1 MPISLKTSG
10 GFALGLTPPAKSKS
24 FQEPGNTSW
33 ANINSADNDIPVDK
47 GRIAPIAGD
56 IYKGLAIPVTVN
68 TSGAIAVGPW
78 PTGGP
83 IWANRISSGAYDS
96 SNFKGGFF
104 YDDIGGFLYSLNGNL
119 SGTSADSIYRTN
131 ITDGAITKL
140 HGFLP
145 FAFNGETTRLIL
157 EPEVPSDPESGDW
170 YIYYQSA
177 VDADFSARVVTSA
190 GVLSEASKFL
200 VDKGGSNQ
208 SFSHNG
214 GYVTE
219 DKTLILGNISLI
231 ELGQTAYLS
240 MTITR
245 GPSTVRVALPN
256 DGSVFATADTSITS
270 TTRKIVPLVWGT
282 DTVIILSSVS
292 LSIYGRRVMD
302 RPDFDRWLGQ
312 IADYYG
318 LPSAEDI
325 SPNLTGLS
333 DAVLADMD
341 TFEEVLET
349 GARTPGDD
357 EGYGYF
363 GSAMDSEE
371 TRMFLLRD
379 DGRIE
384 QMEFNTPGQIDSLVD
399 SNKNLSISAQDSAP
413 RDITCNSDSSSIY
426 MLGNSNSKFYKYNLS
441 TPGDLDT
448 AVFDS
453 DASTSFTGRAIVI
466 TQDETAIYM
475 LGKNSIIY
483 KYTMST
489 AGDLSSISFD
499 GSIDLSSF
507 LTFPAGIAMGNND
520 KSIYI
525 ADTNGYTISEL
536 KFGTQGDVTSLS
548 QVGGDLTIVG
558 NGFGAGFAGNISG
571 SSLYIVKDSTTDRI
585 EKHIRVAT

>member
-68 TSGAIAVGPW
+68 TSESIAVGPW

-341 TFEEVLET
+341 TFEKVPET
-349 GARTPGDD
+349 GPFTPSPEDS
-357 EGYGYF
+357 YS
-363 GSAMDSEE
+363 GSDIDSEE
-371 TRMFLLRD
+371 TRMFLLRPIGLID
-379 DGRIE
+379 
-384 QMEFNTPGQIDSLVD
+384 QMEFNSPGQIDSLVD

-441 TPGDLDT
+441 TPGDLNT
-448 AVFDS
+448 GAFDS
-453 DASTSFTGRAIVI
+453 DASISFTGRAIVI
-466 TQDETAIYM
+466 TQDETTIYM
-475 LGKNSIIY
+475 LGTESVIY

-489 AGDLSSISFD
+489 AGDLSSISLD

-507 LTFPAGIAMGNND
+507 LIFPVGIAMGNND
-520 KSIYI
+520 DSIYI
-525 ADTNGYTISEL
+525 ADNTGDTISEL
-536 KFGTQGDVTSLS
+536 QFGTQGDVTSLS
-548 QVGGDLTIVG
+548 QVGGDLTIAG

-571 SSLYIVKDSTTDRI
+571 SSLYVVKDSSTDRI
-585 EKHIRVAT
+585 EKYIRGVAE

>member
-68 TSGAIAVGPW
+68 TSESIAVGPW

-83 IWANRISSGAYDS
+83 IWANSISSGAYDS

-104 YDDIGGFLYSLNGNL
+104 YDDIGGFLYSLNGSL

-131 ITDGAITKL
+131 MTDGVITKL

-145 FAFNGETTRLIL
+145 FAFNGETTRLTL

-333 DAVLADMD
+333 DTVLADMD
-341 TFEEVLET
+341 TF
-349 GARTPGDD
+349 
-357 EGYGYF
+357 
-363 GSAMDSEE
+363 
-371 TRMFLLRD
+371 
-379 DGRIE
+379 
-384 QMEFNTPGQIDSLVD
+384 
-399 SNKNLSISAQDSAP
+399 
-413 RDITCNSDSSSIY
+413 
-426 MLGNSNSKFYKYNLS
+426 
-441 TPGDLDT
+441 
-448 AVFDS
+448 
-453 DASTSFTGRAIVI
+453 
-466 TQDETAIYM
+466 
-475 LGKNSIIY
+475 
-483 KYTMST
+483 
-489 AGDLSSISFD
+489 
-499 GSIDLSSF
+499 
-507 LTFPAGIAMGNND
+507 
-520 KSIYI
+520 
-525 ADTNGYTISEL
+525 
-536 KFGTQGDVTSLS
+536 
-548 QVGGDLTIVG
+548 
-558 NGFGAGFAGNISG
+558 
-571 SSLYIVKDSTTDRI
+571 
-585 EKHIRVAT
+585 

>member
-83 IWANRISSGAYDS
+83 IWANSISSGAYDS

-131 ITDGAITKL
+131 MTDGVITKL

-190 GVLSEASKFL
+190 GVLSEASKFS

-270 TTRKIVPLVWGT
+270 VTRNIVPLVWGT

-341 TFEEVLET
+341 TFEKVPET
-349 GARTPGDD
+349 EPFTPSPGDS
-357 EGYGYF
+357 YF
-363 GSAMDSEE
+363 GSDIDSEE
-371 TRMFLLRD
+371 TRMFLLRPIGLID
-379 DGRIE
+379 
-384 QMEFNTPGQIDSLVD
+384 QMEFNSPGQIDSLVD

-441 TPGDLDT
+441 TPGDLNT
-448 AVFDS
+448 GAFDS
-453 DASTSFTGRAIVI
+453 DASISFTGRAIVI
-466 TQDETAIYM
+466 TQDETTIYM
-475 LGKNSIIY
+475 LGTESVIY

-489 AGDLSSISFD
+489 AGDLSSISLD

-507 LTFPAGIAMGNND
+507 LIFPVGIAMGNND
-520 KSIYI
+520 DSIYI
-525 ADTNGYTISEL
+525 ADNTGDTISEL
-536 KFGTQGDVTSLS
+536 KFGTPGDVTSLS

>member
-68 TSGAIAVGPW
+68 TSESIAVGPW

-83 IWANRISSGAYDS
+83 IWANSISSGAYDS

-104 YDDIGGFLYSLNGNL
+104 YDDIGGFLYSLNGSL

-131 ITDGAITKL
+131 MTDGVITKL

-341 TFEEVLET
+341 TFEKVPET
-349 GARTPGDD
+349 GPFTPSPEDS
-357 EGYGYF
+357 YS
-363 GSAMDSEE
+363 GSDIDSEE
-371 TRMFLLRD
+371 TRMFLLRPIGLID
-379 DGRIE
+379 
-384 QMEFNTPGQIDSLVD
+384 QMEFNSPGQIDSLVD

-441 TPGDLDT
+441 TPGDLNT
-448 AVFDS
+448 GAFDS
-453 DASTSFTGRAIVI
+453 DASISFTGRAIVI
-466 TQDETAIYM
+466 TQDETTIYM
-475 LGKNSIIY
+475 LGTESVIY

-489 AGDLSSISFD
+489 AGDLSSISLD

-507 LTFPAGIAMGNND
+507 LIFPVGIAMGNND
-520 KSIYI
+520 DSIYI
-525 ADTNGYTISEL
+525 ADNTGDTISEL
-536 KFGTQGDVTSLS
+536 QFGTQGDVTSLS

-585 EKHIRVAT
+585 EKYIRGAAE